1 MSQPAI
7 RPASRY
13 ALAAVLG
20 GLLVAAVGTAG
31 VGEMAATACAPG
43 ALSRLYLGQDT
54 PSGPLAEP
62 EWRRFVD
69 EAGAPRFPAGFT
81 ELHGHG
87 HWRDARGAAIEEAT
101 RIVEIAHDG
110 SVATHAR
117 IRGIASDYRV
127 RFGQES
133 VLITTT
139 RADQCFETHGQR
151 G

>member
-1 MSQPAI
+1 MPQPAV

-13 ALAAVLG
+13 ALAALLG
-20 GLLVAAVGTAG
+20 GLLVAAIGTAR
-31 VGEMAATACAPG
+31 VGETAVSACAPG
-43 ALSRLYLGQDT
+43 ALSRLYLGQNT
-54 PSGPLAEP
+54 PAGPLAEP

-69 EAGAPRFPAGFT
+69 EAVAPRFPDGFT

-87 HWRDARGAAIEEAT
+87 HWRDARGAAVEEAT

-110 SVATHAR
+110 SVATHVR

-139 RADQCFETHGQR
+139 RADQCFEAHDQR